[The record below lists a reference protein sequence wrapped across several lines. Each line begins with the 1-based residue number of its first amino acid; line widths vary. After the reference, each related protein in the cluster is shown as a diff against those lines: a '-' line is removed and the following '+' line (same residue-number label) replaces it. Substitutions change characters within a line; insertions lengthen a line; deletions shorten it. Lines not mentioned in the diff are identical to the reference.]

1 MGLVNEMSK
10 KLSFYDKFKTLKC
23 LEEHLYHVLVKL
35 KIANDKY
42 IDLAVNPKDFEKA
55 SEI

>member
-35 KIANDKY
+35 KSANDEY
-42 IDLAVNPKDFEKA
+42 IDLAMNPKDFEKA